1 MRLKDKVAVVTG
13 AATGIGQA
21 IAERFAAEGAV
32 VAIADLNEDGATAA
46 AERIEAAGGRAAPY
60 IVDVS
65 RRELTQALMRD
76 VVQRHGR
83 VDILVNNAGV
93 TRYRPFLEMTG
104 DDWDRVLDV
113 DLKGVFFCAQA
124 AAPYMSEQSYGKIV
138 NISSVAGTGT
148 TPFNTAGSPGGSSA
162 YGSAKAAVILLT
174 KTLARELGPHGIN
187 VNCVAPGSFL
197 TAITASTRTPEQL
210 AQHTEHRKKACVL
223 GRLGTLDELAGSV
236 LFFASDEAS
245 YITGQTLSVDGGRSD
260 RM

>member
-1 MRLKDKVAVVTG
+1 MRLKDRVAVVTG
-13 AATGIGQA
+13 AAAGLGRA

-32 VAIADLNEDGATAA
+32 VALADLDGDGAVAA
-46 AERIEAAGGRAAPY
+46 AKRIEAAGGRAAAY
-60 IVDVS
+60 TVDIS
-65 RRELTQALMRD
+65 QRELTQKLMRD
-76 VVQRHGR
+76 IAERHGR

-104 DDWDRVLDV
+104 EDWDCVLDV

-124 AAPYMSEQSYGKIV
+124 VAPYMTQQSYGKIV

-187 VNCVAPGSFL
+187 VNCIAPGSFL
-197 TAITASTRTPEQL
+197 TAITASTRTPEQV
-210 AQHTEHRKKACVL
+210 AQHTEHRKKTCVL
-223 GRLGTLDELAGSV
+223 GRLGNLEELANAV
-236 LFFASDEAS
+236 MFFASDEAS
-245 YITGQTLSVDGGRSD
+245 FITGQTLSVDGGRYD